1 MPRSRSACVVRGP
14 SRGRGHVVC
23 GDCNLLRLGR
33 FATGDLLWIKRIDVR
48 IGAGRDD
55 RRSRAA
61 VSNGGMRR
69 LYGKPYG
76 LFCTDTIRSYLI
88 FAQKRVTSGVGA
100 LWDLQVV
107 STPVSEHRHCV
118 PLCDTLRRAHIH
130 MHSDSS
136 CYAVYW
142 LQTVHDAV
150 WQVRSGLG
158 LDPIESRHC
167 LVIPHPFT

>member
-55 RRSRAA
+55 RPDVLEPHRGAA
-61 VSNGGMRR
+61 PRDRMAECVGCTV
-69 LYGKPYG
+69 KPYG
-76 LFCTDTIRSYLI
+76 PFCTDTVRSYLI

-100 LWDLQVV
+100 LCSVCGTSKLC
-107 STPVSEHRHCV
+107 P
-118 PLCDTLRRAHIH
+118 PLCLSTDTVSRVTHCGVRTSTCIPIRLV
-130 MHSDSS
+130 MLYTGFKLCMMQCGKCGVGWDSI
-136 CYAVYW
+136 
-142 LQTVHDAV
+142 L
-150 WQVRSGLG
+150 
-158 LDPIESRHC
+158 
-167 LVIPHPFT
+167 